1 MPIRALLLLAIL
13 AATPAPAQT
22 RHGGIAG
29 QVTDT
34 AGRSLVDA
42 DVFILGGGRRA
53 RTDSAGQ
60 FRFADLKRGEYS
72 LIARKVGYRHAE
84 AEVSVQD
91 DVVRQDFALVRRVIL
106 ETVDVRERAECP
118 LRTIDGFFCR
128 QQRGSGTFLD
138 YPDIDFYAHTY
149 TGDLFRHLP
158 GWSVRMR
165 RSADGGLLPV
175 PRKFARC
182 VLYLVDGR
190 VVPWE
195 RVPLYTADLTG
206 MEVYVRPDTVP
217 PEVQREMNFHSDP
230 ERGVNA
236 RGCDA
241 VVFWTRR
248 AGT

>member
-1 MPIRALLLLAIL
+1 MPIRTLLLLAIL
-13 AATPAPAQT
+13 ASTPAPAQT
-22 RHGGIAG
+22 RHGGISG
-29 QVTDT
+29 LVTDT
-34 AGRSLVDA
+34 ARRPLADA

-53 RTDSAGQ
+53 RTDSAGR
-60 FRFADLKRGEYS
+60 FRFADLKPGAYA

-84 AEVSVQD
+84 AEVSVHD
-91 DVVRQDFALVRRVIL
+91 DVVRQDFALARRVIL
-106 ETVDVRERAECP
+106 GTVEVRERAECP

-128 QQRGSGTFLD
+128 QQRRSGTFLD

-158 GWSVRMR
+158 GWRVRMR
-165 RSADGGLLPV
+165 RAPDGGLVPV
-175 PRKFARC
+175 PARSGPC
-182 VLYLVDGR
+182 ALFLVDGR

-217 PEVQREMNFHSDP
+217 PEVQREMNFHSSP
-230 ERGVNA
+230 A
-236 RGCDA
+236 RGINSRSCDA